1 MPVKVSY
8 LKSNS
13 TDNGTGWTNHTHSLS
28 VDDYAV
34 PTLQEFRALERR
46 IENCH
51 ESISEMED
59 RIADIRGR
67 IDDCIAK
74 IMNAKRSSDAAAK
87 KINGFATSLSD
98 TGKLATVFKRIVE
111 TNLLKIQHE
120 NDTIAR
126 AVKRLTDLG
135 IIKPEDQLFIAT
147 SESESQ
153 STLRSEPTSRTK
165 RVKKAK
171 TSKPT
176 KATTR
181 RKSTKNVRR

>member
-67 IDDCIAK
+67 INDCIAK
-74 IMNAKRSSDAAAK
+74 VMNAKRSSDAAAK

-135 IIKPEDQLFIAT
+135 IIKQEDQLLVGK
-147 SESESQ
+147 SEPESQ
-153 STLRSEPTSRTK
+153 STIGSESTDRTK
-165 RVKKAK
+165 RVKKVK
-171 TSKPT
+171 TSTST
-176 KATTR
+176 KVTAI
-181 RKSTKNVRR
+181 RKSTKTARR

>member
-67 IDDCIAK
+67 INDCIAK
-74 IMNAKRSSDAAAK
+74 VMNAKRSSDAAAK

-135 IIKPEDQLFIAT
+135 IIKPEDQILVEKP
-147 SESESQ
+147 ESESQ
-153 STLRSEPTSRTK
+153 SKVRCESTALVK
-165 RVKKAK
+165 GVKKVK
-171 TSKPT
+171 TSKTT